1 MRQFK
6 TGAGPDQ
13 LMMMPA
19 DPREWLPAGHLAWR
33 LLELAA
39 EMDLSGFGAGY
50 RADGQGGR
58 PYDPAMMATLLVYCY
73 CRGRR
78 SCREIEM
85 ATFDDVGARLIC
97 GGLHPDHSTVAE
109 FVRGHLG
116 AVCGLLPESVRLCAR
131 EGLVSLDL
139 VAGDGTKLKANAPV
153 ASNVTAA
160 ELDAQIAGLEAVIAA
175 EFAQWAQDMLGAETP
190 GDPGSGPGSDPG
202 SGPGSD
208 PGSGPGGTDGAAGK
222 KPKRAEQTL
231 ARRQAARAQL
241 EARRD
246 EAGRKEQDKARAR
259 AAETAARVERK
270 EAAVAK
276 WEAQAAARLE
286 ARAAKTATGRRV
298 GGTRPITSVDDD
310 REVKRARQAL
320 DTARADYQ
328 AAVAAAAAPAAA
340 PASGPAG
347 KVNTA
352 DPASRVMPLKKGG
365 FDQLS
370 SVQALATAGT
380 QVILAVTRHDNP
392 SDTGAL
398 AALLAKARQVPGAA
412 GITGE
417 ILAALSG
424 AGYASDANFTLD
436 IAPVLYIA
444 VTREARQTGRSPDG
458 RDPQDMLPSWET
470 MTARLQ
476 TPEGKALYRQRAGT
490 IEPVFAQLT
499 ARLGRTLHYRG
510 SAVDAELALW
520 AASHNILKA
529 IKARARR
536 TASGAATPAP
546 ALAAA

>member
-1 MRQFK
+1 MTRFK
-6 TGAGPDQ
+6 TGTGPDQ

-85 ATFDDVGARLIC
+85 ATYDDVGARLIC

-109 FVRGHLG
+109 FVRRHLE
-116 AVCGLLPESVRLCAR
+116 AVCGLLPESVRQCAR

-139 VAGDGTKLKANAPV
+139 VAGDGTKLKANASM

-175 EFAQWAQDMLGAETP
+175 EFTRWTQDMLGAETP
-190 GDPGSGPGSDPG
+190 GDPGRRPGSDPV
-202 SGPGSD
+202 
-208 PGSGPGGTDGAAGK
+208 SGPGGTDGAAGK
-222 KPKRAEQTL
+222 EPKRARQTL
-231 ARRQAARAQL
+231 ARRRAAREQL
-241 EARRD
+241 EARQE

-259 AAETAARVERK
+259 AADLAARVERK
-270 EAAVAK
+270 EAAAAR
-276 WEAQAAARLE
+276 WEAQAAARLA
-286 ARAAKTATGRRV
+286 ARAAKTAAGRRV
-298 GGTRPITSVDDD
+298 GGTRPITSIDDD

-320 DTARADYQ
+320 ATARADHQ
-328 AAVAAAAAPAAA
+328 AALAAAASPAA
-340 PASGPAG
+340 PASGPGG

-365 FDQLS
+365 YDQLFN
-370 SVQALATAGT
+370 VQALATAGT

-398 AALLAKARQVPGAA
+398 AALMARARQVLDAA

-417 ILAALSG
+417 ILAALFD
-424 AGYASDANFTLD
+424 AGYASDANFTLG

-458 RDPQDMLPSWET
+458 RDPQTMLPSWET

-529 IKARARR
+529 IKARTRR
-536 TASGAATPAP
+536 TARGAAAPAP